1 MPQPRQPQYILK
13 IAADDITKL
22 RRIDVFRVLEN
33 CSPDELS
40 NTENFITAN
49 RPELKAEVDDCLAE
63 LSQSDSS
70 TGR

>member
-1 MPQPRQPQYILK
+1 MAQPCEPHYILQ

-40 NTENFITAN
+40 RTANYITAN
-49 RPELKAEVDDCLAE
+49 RPDLKTEVDDCVAE
-63 LSQSDSS
+63 LSTTNSSD
-70 TGR
+70 GR